1 LFLLLVAPLVSVPY
15 QEGGWDCGVFVCKYA
30 LSILTLAR
38 NNSLTYATA
47 QVGRAEGGIAG
58 SDDGTPCPFTE
69 LVTES
74 EEFSFGMDYILHLR
88 RDMKTLLERLSNIY
102 QDWKKQQNVPTRD
115 MIQLAREEG
124 ASSKD
129 KPKINS
135 GATCDRIQGANE
147 EGASREEKPKTV
159 ATRDMIQ
166 LAREEG
172 TSRKSKPKTDSGA
185 TCDRIQ
191 GANEEGASR
200 EEKPKTGGEFLCA
213 HDCIAI
219 L

>member
-1 LFLLLVAPLVSVPY
+1 LLLVATLVSVPY

-47 QVGRAEGGIAG
+47 QVRRAEGGIAG

-102 QDWKKQQNVPTRD
+102 QDWKKQQNVATRD
-115 MIQLAREEG
+115 IIQLAREEG
-124 ASSKD
+124 ALSKD
-129 KPKINS
+129 KPKTN
-135 GATCDRIQGANE
+135 
-147 EGASREEKPKTV
+147 
-159 ATRDMIQ
+159 
-166 LAREEG
+166 
-172 TSRKSKPKTDSGA
+172 SGA